1 MTGPP
6 ISRFRGDNFGISS
19 HNCFLISRRVVAGR
33 FIRHSTRSMALPPGA
48 GKCRRKQKGKLAA
61 TLFLFLG
68 VGSCA
73 VARPSEV
80 DDYGQL
86 RATAGLIAEVKAF
99 GKTLGIEPTEAL
111 SRTAREAPAL
121 SMMWLW
127 LQRVGTLALRAPI
140 DIRMAIGFATAKEQL
155 KLEQVY
161 RIDGYSVYYRQGNEF
176 ADPRSVTTVGFADEG
191 FVRTVKVVLHEDLH
205 GDKNFDLPWEIEESI
220 VTPLGSLGAVE
231 FFRHT
236 GDDENLE
243 RALMSL
249 EEERVFSRDLNALI
263 RMAEG
268 IFAANT
274 PEEANRKI
282 LALMPSFPN
291 YHRVFQR
298 QISGQH
304 PPTVLEAKLSHDL
317 AYYRYHDQIVSLH
330 EKARNLRRLIEDLKM
345 LHHDATV
352 EDPQKYLREL
362 DARYS
367 STTN

>member
-1 MTGPP
+1 
-6 ISRFRGDNFGISS
+6 
-19 HNCFLISRRVVAGR
+19 
-33 FIRHSTRSMALPPGA
+33 MALPPGG
-48 GKCRRKQKGKLAA
+48 GKCRRQQKGKLAA
-61 TLFLFLG
+61 ALFLLLG

-73 VARPSEV
+73 VAQPPEV

-121 SMMWLW
+121 SMMWVW

-205 GDKNFDLPWEIEESI
+205 GDKNFDLPWEIEESV
-220 VTPLGSLGAVE
+220 VTPLGSLGAIE
-231 FFRHT
+231 FFRHK

-274 PEEANRKI
+274 AEEANRRI

-304 PPTVLEAKLSHDL
+304 PPTALEAKLSHDL
-317 AYYRYHDQIVSLH
+317 AYYRYHDQVAALR
-330 EKARNLRRLIEDLKM
+330 EKAGSLIRLIEDLKQ
-345 LHHDATV
+345 LPTATNHDAL
-352 EDPQKYLREL
+352 EKYLQDL
-362 DARYS
+362 GAKYGGI
-367 STTN
+367 TKN